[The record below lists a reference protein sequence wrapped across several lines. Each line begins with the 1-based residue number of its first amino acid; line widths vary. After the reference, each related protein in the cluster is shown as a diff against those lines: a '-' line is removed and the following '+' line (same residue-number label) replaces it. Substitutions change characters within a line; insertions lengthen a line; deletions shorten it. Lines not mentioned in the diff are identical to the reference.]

1 MGVKVHSTAI
11 IEEGAELGVDVEV
24 GPYSIIRQH
33 VKIGDRSQIGP
44 HVVIE
49 GYTTLGE
56 ENRIFQFASIG
67 AAPQDLKFKNEP
79 STLVIGAR
87 NTIRE
92 FVTLQPGTAT
102 GTMTTT
108 IGDNNLFM
116 ANSHVAHDCRVG
128 SFNVFANSSALAG
141 HVQIGNRVIVG
152 GLVAV
157 HQFARIGDLAMLG
170 GGSMVSSDV
179 PPYCIGQGDRCVL
192 RGVNTIGL
200 ERAGLNEEE
209 VAEVRRV
216 YRHLFSSVGHLK
228 EKVETLPAPLAEK
241 AHIKSMLAFI
251 ASSSRGICQPGKT
264 AGGRDSR

>member
-11 IEEGAELGVDVEV
+11 VEEGAELGVDVEV
-24 GPYSIIRQH
+24 GPYSIVRQH
-33 VKIGDRSQIGP
+33 VKIGDRTVVGP

-49 GYTTLGE
+49 GYTTLGA
-56 ENRIFQFASIG
+56 ENKVFQFASIG

-79 STLVIGAR
+79 STLIIGDR

-128 SFNVFANSSALAG
+128 SSNVFANSAALAG

-157 HQFARIGDLAMLG
+157 HQFARVGDLAMLA

-200 ERAGLNEEE
+200 ERAGLSEEA
-209 VAEVRRV
+209 VAEVRRA
-216 YRHLFSSVGHLK
+216 YRHLFSTVGHLK
-228 EKVETLPAPLAEK
+228 EKVESLPAALADKPHVK
-241 AHIKSMLAFI
+241 AMLEFI
-251 ASSSRGICQPGKT
+251 ASSNRGICQPGKT
-264 AGGRDSR
+264 LGGRDSR